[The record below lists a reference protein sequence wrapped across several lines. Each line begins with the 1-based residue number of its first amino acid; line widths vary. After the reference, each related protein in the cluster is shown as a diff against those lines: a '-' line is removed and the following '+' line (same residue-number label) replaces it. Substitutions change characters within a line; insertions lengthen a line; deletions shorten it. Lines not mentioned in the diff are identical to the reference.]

1 MGEMAPA
8 EPLIEL
14 TREKTIFRG
23 SAADLDRLKETFER
37 QHWLR
42 LPQLVSPDLLRIV
55 HDRLDHHAFALYEH
69 QGIGKELVSSPGT
82 ALSLLM
88 FLANDQR
95 LFDLIGRITGH
106 DNDIQCFTGRVYRM
120 DPGSDHYDSWH
131 DDLTGHRLIAMSL
144 NLATESHQ
152 GGRLQIRD
160 RSSKRILQ
168 EVSNTTHGDA
178 IIFQLARELQHRVTS
193 VDGAAPRV
201 AFAGWFRSQPTFM
214 DLVSGAAPDAA
225 SDH

>member
-1 MGEMAPA
+1 MSTA
-8 EPLIEL
+8 EPLIEI

-23 SAADLDRLKETFER
+23 SEADLDRLKATFRR

-42 LPQLVSPDLLRIV
+42 LPQLVSPDLLRRV
-55 HDRLDHHAFALYEH
+55 HDRLDHRAFAAYEH
-69 QGIGKELVSSPGT
+69 QGIGKELVSFSGT
-82 ALSLLM
+82 AVSLLM
-88 FLANDQR
+88 FLVNDQR
-95 LFDLIGRITGH
+95 LFDLIGRITG
-106 DNDIQCFTGRVYRM
+106 DDDIRCFTGRVYRM

-160 RSSKRILQ
+160 RASKRILQ

-193 VDGAAPRV
+193 VEGAAPRL

-214 DLVSGAAPDAA
+214 DLISGGAAPDVDT
-225 SDH
+225 DH

>member
-1 MGEMAPA
+1 MAPA

-14 TREKTIFRG
+14 TRDKTIFRG
-23 SAADLDRLKETFER
+23 SDTDLDRLKEIFDR

-42 LPQLVSPDLLRIV
+42 LPQLVSPDLLRMV
-55 HDRLDHHAFALYEH
+55 HDSLDDHAFAMYEH
-69 QGIGKELVSSPGT
+69 RGIGKELVSSPGT

-88 FLANDQR
+88 FLVNDQR
-95 LFDLIGRITGH
+95 LFDIVGRITGH
-106 DNDIQCFTGRVYRM
+106 QDIQCFTGRVYRM
-120 DPGSDHYDSWH
+120 DPGHDHYDSWH
-131 DDLTGHRLIAMSL
+131 DDLAGHRLIAMSL

-160 RSSKRILQ
+160 RASKRMLQ

-178 IIFQLARELQHRVTS
+178 IIFRLSPELQHRVTS

-201 AFAGWFRSQPTFM
+201 AFAGWFRSQPTFL
-214 DLVSGAAPDAA
+214 DLVSGAAPPDAD
-225 SDH
+225 SEE